1 MWPERQARK
10 PQYLGFL
17 GAFEDSILL
26 LGGGPVVM

>member
-1 MWPERQARK
+1 MRPERQVGK

-17 GAFEDSILL
+17 GALEESILL